1 MGIEYVA
8 DQRHGE
14 LLVRDLDLAPANA
27 LTTPGIKRPASD
39 YEDEELQEGL
49 SPPEATQYR
58 ALAARANYLAADRP
72 DIQFAAKEICRR
84 MSAPVRQDWAALQHL
99 GRYLKGKPRSV
110 VLYKWQNNPTVNVY
124 CDSDCAGCVRT
135 RRSTSGGVTML
146 GTHVVKTWSNTQG
159 PIALSS
165 GEAEYYSLIRAAAAG
180 MGMQG
185 ILVDLGIGSSL
196 VVHSDL
202 SAALGIAKRSGLG
215 KTRHIAVHLLWI
227 QDKVRNGNF
236 VLEKVLGTKNPADL
250 LTKHLATVAMKE
262 HIDRMGFTFVE
273 GRSKEMPDI

>member
-1 MGIEYVA
+1 
-8 DQRHGE
+8 
-14 LLVRDLDLAPANA
+14 
-27 LTTPGIKRPASD
+27 
-39 YEDEELQEGL
+39 
-49 SPPEATQYR
+49 
-58 ALAARANYLAADRP
+58 
-72 DIQFAAKEICRR
+72 
-84 MSAPVRQDWAALQHL
+84 
-99 GRYLKGKPRSV
+99 
-110 VLYKWQNNPTVNVY
+110 
-124 CDSDCAGCVRT
+124 
-135 RRSTSGGVTML
+135 ML

-196 VVHSDL
+196 VVHSDS
-202 SAALGIAKRSGLG
+202 SAALGIAKRSGPG

-236 VLEKVLGTKNPADL
+236 VLEKILGTKNPADL

-273 GRSKEMPDI
+273 GRSKETPDI